1 MARSYDR
8 FYIGGEWVAPAGSGL
23 LEVISPVTQEVIA
36 TVPEAVDED
45 IDRAVAAAREAFDH
59 SGWST
64 LTPLERAGYVA
75 KFAEV
80 YFSRCPE
87 MASLITE
94 QMGCPISFSSQIQAP
109 PAGGML
115 QYFVGL
121 AADYPWEERRA
132 GIIGGD
138 VLVRREPLGVVGVI
152 APWNVP
158 QLVIMSRVS
167 PALIAGCTLVIKPA
181 PETPLD
187 ALLLAEIADE
197 AGLPPGVINVVP
209 AGREVG
215 ERLVRSPGVDK
226 IGFTGSTAAGRRV
239 GSICGETLKRCTLE
253 LGGKSAAII
262 LDDADLPAAIEG
274 LRFSSFMINGQSCLA
289 HSRIL
294 ASRRRYDEV
303 VDARDRAGQRVADR
317 GSGGGDHRDRA
328 PCSPSATATGWRST
342 WPIGKDEGA
351 RITTGGGRPDG
362 FDQGWYVE
370 PTVFADV
377 DRKMRIAQ
385 EEIFGPVVAVIPFD
399 DVEDAVDIANDSTY
413 GLAGTVYSGDAAY
426 GLDIARRI
434 RTGTMG
440 VNGYM
445 FDFSAPVGGY
455 KCSGIGREMGPE
467 GLDNYIEIK
476 SITPIGD

>member
-1 MARSYDR
+1 MANSYDR
-8 FYIGGEWVAPAGSGL
+8 FYIGGEWVPPGGGDL

-36 TVPEAVDED
+36 TVPDAVNADMD
-45 IDRAVAAAREAFDH
+45 AAVAPAREAFDR
-59 SGWST
+59 GVWPT
-64 LTPLERAGYVA
+64 LSPAERAAHVD
-75 KFAEV
+75 KFAQA
-80 YFSRCPE
+80 YLTRCPE
-87 MASLITE
+87 MSSLITE

-115 QYFVGL
+115 QYFTEL
-121 AADYPWEERRA
+121 AGSYPWEERRA

-138 VLVRREPLGVVGVI
+138 ILVRREPVGVVGVI

-158 QLVIMSRVS
+158 QLVIMSRVA
-167 PALIAGCTLVIKPA
+167 PALIAGCTVVIKPA

-187 ALLLAEIADE
+187 TLLLAEIADE
-197 AGLPPGVINVVP
+197 AGLPPGVLNVVP

-215 ERLVRSPGVDK
+215 EHLVRNPGVDK

-239 GSICGETLKRCTLE
+239 GSICGEMLKRCTLE

-262 LDDADLPAAIEG
+262 LDDADLAAAVEA
-274 LRFSSFMINGQSCLA
+274 LRFSSFMINGESCLA

-294 ASRRRYDEV
+294 ASRDRYDEV
-303 VDARDRAGQRVADR
+303 VDAVTELAKGLRIGDPFDESTDIGPLFAERHRERVE
-317 GSGGGDHRDRA
+317 GYLE
-328 PCSPSATATGWRST
+328 
-342 WPIGKDEGA
+342 IGRKEGA
-351 RITTGGGRPDG
+351 RVTTGGGRPGG
-362 FDQGWYVE
+362 FDKGWYVE

-377 DRKMRIAQ
+377 DSRMRIAQ

-399 DVEDAVDIANDSTY
+399 DVEDAVAIANDSDY
-413 GLAGTVYSGDAAY
+413 GLAGTVFTGDAAF

-434 RTGTMG
+434 RTGSIG

-445 FDFSAPVGGY
+445 FDLPAPVGGY

-467 GLDNYIEIK
+467 GLDNYVELK
-476 SITPIGD
+476 SITPLGE